1 MQTLDDPPHFKIWPY
16 LISFSFLFL
25 KIFPRCYIPIF
36 DGLVQ
41 VDVGASSEGGEV
53 WGGSAQLLGLRPSTQ
68 YEVIFL
74 VLLDVGT
81 VD

>member
-36 DGLVQ
+36 DGLVLIGFPDIVNQ
-41 VDVGASSEGGEV
+41 LPLHYIFNALISGLPSWEP
-53 WGGSAQLLGLRPSTQ
+53 SAKI
-68 YEVIFL
+68 V
-74 VLLDVGT
+74 
-81 VD
+81 